1 MSSTNI
7 KEALKETEPILN
19 AAFNDAA
26 RDLPRFGSVAEDK
39 VEQTRH
45 TIKMS
50 PLVSVMVAATA
61 GLVLGF
67 LATWVGN
74 TARRN

>member
-19 AAFNDAA
+19 AA